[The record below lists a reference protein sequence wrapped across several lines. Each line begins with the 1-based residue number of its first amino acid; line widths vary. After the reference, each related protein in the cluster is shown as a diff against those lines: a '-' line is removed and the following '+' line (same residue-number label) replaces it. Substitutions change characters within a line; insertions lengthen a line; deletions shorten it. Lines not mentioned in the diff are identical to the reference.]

1 MAVRYAT
8 LLLTTGPT
16 LRAQWLSV
24 RSSRSAHALA
34 GTPLLTSAR
43 THIRWLWQR
52 RLQLSA
58 RWMVG
63 AHSHRKK
70 KKMTL
75 IPAHASSLEETY
87 WLLAL
92 EITADLSQARPAP
105 PPPSPVSR
113 RPLRLHVTHRQPVAS
128 QDAPSPHKTDRPP
141 SSPAAAN
148 QARQRSLD
156 WDGGGRDSCTSKT
169 RRYPSSPT
177 LNLPKEL
184 PTSGCLMKLAMHG
197 NASPSPIY
205 RPTSPR
211 DGCDWPP

>member
-1 MAVRYAT
+1 MAVCKKLTQRPRPGRNSLADERTHTHTLALAAT
-8 LLLTTGPT
+8 TTAQ
-16 LRAQWLSV
+16 RAMDG
-24 RSSRSAHALA
+24 RSSQ
-34 GTPLLTSAR
+34 P
-43 THIRWLWQR
+43 Q
-52 RLQLSA
+52 
-58 RWMVG
+58 
-63 AHSHRKK
+63 K

-169 RRYPSSPT
+169 RRYPPPHPH
-177 LNLPKEL
+177 NLHR
-184 PTSGCLMKLAMHG
+184 SFRQA
-197 NASPSPIY
+197 AA
-205 RPTSPR
+205 
-211 DGCDWPP
+211 